1 MEGSR
6 KAVTTGA
13 SLRSPFYGAHIR
25 LDLVERATNTTSHS
39 CCQRQH
45 LSKAIFLGPPEGVHV
60 KARGS
65 EALEVFWL
73 PPLAHLQHGR
83 IKGYYVGYRRA
94 EPTSAYKYETVQ
106 VSGDNVETPMSLL
119 IQGLSKFTKY
129 TVTLQ
134 VLANQ
139 SSPNITELL
148 VQAFNQVGTGP
159 KNSPEV
165 LVSTAEDVPSLA
177 PSSLTCSSPS
187 PTSLALSWQPPPPEA
202 MHGLLKG
209 FTVYY
214 RAMKEWEVG
223 LVRTEATMSKGITL
237 TGLQPYQ
244 NYTLQ
249 VSTH

>member
-45 LSKAIFLGPPEGVHV
+45 LSKAISLGPPEGVHV

-134 VLANQ
+134 VLAN
-139 SSPNITELL
+139 
-148 VQAFNQVGTGP
+148 
-159 KNSPEV
+159 
-165 LVSTAEDVPSLA
+165 
-177 PSSLTCSSPS
+177 
-187 PTSLALSWQPPPPEA
+187 
-202 MHGLLKG
+202 
-209 FTVYY
+209 
-214 RAMKEWEVG
+214 
-223 LVRTEATMSKGITL
+223 
-237 TGLQPYQ
+237 
-244 NYTLQ
+244 
-249 VSTH
+249 

>member
-1 MEGSR
+1 M
-6 KAVTTGA
+6 
-13 SLRSPFYGAHIR
+13 
-25 LDLVERATNTTSHS
+25 
-39 CCQRQH
+39 
-45 LSKAIFLGPPEGVHV
+45 
-60 KARGS
+60 
-65 EALEVFWL
+65 
-73 PPLAHLQHGR
+73 
-83 IKGYYVGYRRA
+83 GYRRA

-139 SSPNITELL
+139 SSPNIIELL
-148 VQAFNQVGTGP
+148 LQAFNQVGTGP

-223 LVRTEATMSKGITL
+223 VVKTEATMSKGITL